1 MLNIIFMM
9 NTFGTKILREYQKN
23 AVHKILE
30 CEDDKCVVKM
40 FCGTG
45 KSLVMITT
53 ILLLE
58 SKISVVVFPSLVLIN
73 QFINDSIKNEKDDL
87 KRHFDKYTTI
97 NISSEMVEGIDSTTD
112 KQQIISFLKSK
123 SKNVINKIVFVTY
136 QSLDTFIEM
145 VGVTK
150 VTLNL
155 VCYDEAHHVT
165 SLLTAPLV
173 FNNSG
178 YKVDKSVF
186 FTATPKNDNNVIMF
200 HSEGEDDYDENVNDD
215 ENANDDE
222 NEINS
227 NSNNDSY
234 CGPLVFDYPY
244 SKGVE
249 EGHLQQ
255 FDICIDMYTENTNK
269 SVYDAIARAI
279 LSSGNNRVLTFHATV
294 DVADNDTGVKTFSEQ
309 AEFKKAFERVIKDEF
324 PSKKGYYKKITLKPI
339 SGKTDKKERTAI
351 LESLGKT
358 KNNEIY
364 IISSCNTI
372 GEGVD
377 TKNANMCCFVDAK
390 SSVNAI
396 IQNIGRVVRLKKGE
410 QNAVILIPCF
420 VDMDNYKDAG
430 DNKEE
435 KDRLIREQMR
445 SDKGDYMPILNVLGA
460 LKQTDKEMYDACINY
475 PHTPNKKTHINNI
488 YTQED
493 IDREIE
499 ESNAVVEIYSKDEEG
514 KDKVEQFVKD
524 NGEKPVVRFNKNQDG
539 FYEKIKEGC
548 TKAKNEKTKKD
559 DENKKKN
566 SQKCTFHS
574 NPDINMLWSVDKVL
588 GDETCENM
596 LEKLFWTAV
605 IKCEVSAIVETWR
618 NSLLKVKEYIIKY
631 KKTPSTHDKIKE
643 FKILGQ
649 WISNQKNKYKENAK
663 IMKNKE
669 IRDEWE
675 QFINDEKFKPYVCGA
690 EEDWKNNLDKVKKYI
705 TEHNKVP
712 SSTSKI
718 PHIKKIGAWCCTQK
732 TKYSKNLHIMK
743 NNTEI
748 RLLWEDFINDERFK
762 PCITFDLVD
771 DWKNNLLKVKEY
783 IIKHSQS
790 PRNNDEDKS
799 IKILGAWIGT
809 QKDNYNKNIKGMK
822 NAEIK
827 LEWEQFINDERFRQ
841 YVVCD
846 LVDNWKN
853 NLLKVKEYIIEN
865 NNSPSDKCININNK
879 KLGIWIGAQK
889 NNYKNNI
896 NNMKNSEIKLEWEQ
910 FINDERFKSYVSYD
924 AEENWRN
931 TLVCVKSYILKNKK
945 TPSQTDK
952 SVDNKK
958 LGKWLSHQRQ
968 NYNKNL
974 CIMKTNPEIRL
985 EWEQFINDPIYNQ
998 PIINPTITPII
1009 NTPYTLGYDNSDEF
1023 DDVVVLTKLTVNK
1036 K

>member
-1 MLNIIFMM
+1 M
-9 NTFGTKILREYQKN
+9 FGTKILREYQKT
-23 AVHKILE
+23 AVTKILE

-53 ILLLE
+53 ILSLD
-58 SKISVVVFPSLVLIN
+58 SKTSVVVFPSLVLIN

-112 KQQIISFLKSK
+112 KPYIASFLKSK
-123 SKNVINKIVFVTY
+123 SKNATNKIVFVTY

-145 VGVTK
+145 VKETNT
-150 VTLNL
+150 TLNL

-173 FNNSG
+173 FNNNG

-200 HSEGEDDYDENVNDD
+200 HSEGEDDANTNDD
-215 ENANDDE
+215 NIDDE

-227 NSNNDSY
+227 NSNKDSY
-234 CGPLVFDYPY
+234 CGPMVFDYSY
-244 SKGVE
+244 SNGVKD
-249 EGHLQQ
+249 GYLQQ

-358 KNNEIY
+358 KKNEIY

-396 IQNIGRVVRLKKGE
+396 IQNIGRVVRLKEGE
-410 QNAVILIPCF
+410 QNSVILIPCF

-445 SDKGDYMPILNVLGA
+445 SDKGDYLPILNVLGA

-499 ESNAVVEIYSKDEEG
+499 ESNAVVEIHSKDEEG
-514 KDKVEQFVKD
+514 KDKVEQFVKEEEALDVSVKD
-524 NGEKPVVRFNKNQDG
+524 NGEKTVIRFNKNQDG
-539 FYEKIKEGC
+539 FYEKIKEEC
-548 TKAKNEKTKKD
+548 TKATKSENEKTKKD

-566 SQKCTFHS
+566 NQKCTFHS
-574 NPDINMLWSVDKVL
+574 NPDINMLWSVDKAL

-631 KKTPSTHDKIKE
+631 KKS
-643 FKILGQ
+643 L
-649 WISNQKNKYKENAK
+649 
-663 IMKNKE
+663 
-669 IRDEWE
+669 
-675 QFINDEKFKPYVCGA
+675 
-690 EEDWKNNLDKVKKYI
+690 
-705 TEHNKVP
+705 
-712 SSTSKI
+712 
-718 PHIKKIGAWCCTQK
+718 
-732 TKYSKNLHIMK
+732 
-743 NNTEI
+743 
-748 RLLWEDFINDERFK
+748 
-762 PCITFDLVD
+762 
-771 DWKNNLLKVKEY
+771 
-783 IIKHSQS
+783 
-790 PRNNDEDKS
+790 
-799 IKILGAWIGT
+799 
-809 QKDNYNKNIKGMK
+809 
-822 NAEIK
+822 
-827 LEWEQFINDERFRQ
+827 
-841 YVVCD
+841 
-846 LVDNWKN
+846 
-853 NLLKVKEYIIEN
+853 
-865 NNSPSDKCININNK
+865 
-879 KLGIWIGAQK
+879 
-889 NNYKNNI
+889 
-896 NNMKNSEIKLEWEQ
+896 
-910 FINDERFKSYVSYD
+910 
-924 AEENWRN
+924 
-931 TLVCVKSYILKNKK
+931 
-945 TPSQTDK
+945 
-952 SVDNKK
+952 
-958 LGKWLSHQRQ
+958 
-968 NYNKNL
+968 
-974 CIMKTNPEIRL
+974 
-985 EWEQFINDPIYNQ
+985 
-998 PIINPTITPII
+998 
-1009 NTPYTLGYDNSDEF
+1009 
-1023 DDVVVLTKLTVNK
+1023 
-1036 K
+1036 